1 MENKLSTEMNGE
13 NNNNI
18 MDSIDFSSDS
28 DSLLDTYYYGC
39 LSSDESSDDVSQLI
53 PTNNNVPVT
62 IINQDLWCID
72 DSGSEH
78 YDSDKDPEYIPQLDN
93 FNLVDEALVY
103 NGPVTDNYDLDVN
116 NVVNNNNIIT
126 KKKTCNDT

>member
-1 MENKLSTEMNGE
+1 MKVDYNFIVLFTKYFFEQE

-18 MDSIDFSSDS
+18 MDSIDFASDS

-62 IINQDLWCID
+62 IINQVIYFN
-72 DSGSEH
+72 H
-78 YDSDKDPEYIPQLDN
+78 Y
-93 FNLVDEALVY
+93 
-103 NGPVTDNYDLDVN
+103 
-116 NVVNNNNIIT
+116 
-126 KKKTCNDT
+126 